1 MNSLRQHSPWVLTT
15 VSLASLLAGAAFF
28 SHNPIIGKQPV
39 LAAPPVVKSSH
50 ARELSANFREVANA
64 VLPAIVSIETRGK
77 LAKATEDGGTEVL
90 PFDDQSPLGDLFK
103 DNPQFREF
111 FKRRGGGNGGLR
123 APRSHGMGSGFIVD
137 AAGVIV
143 TNNHVVADADQV
155 LVRLEDGTE
164 YQATEW
170 KTDPRSDVAIVR
182 IKPHGVLPTVKLG
195 DSDACEIGDWVLAVG
210 SPFGLQSTVTAGIIS
225 AKGRAQGILER
236 EDFLQTDAAINP
248 GNSGGPLVNLD
259 GEVVGVNTAISS
271 RSGGY
276 DGVGFAIPV
285 NMVRWVSRQLMEH
298 GLVKRG
304 YLGVAIQPVSNQ
316 LAKQFGI
323 KVGQGA
329 IVGQVVPGSPAANAK
344 VETGD
349 VILTLNNK
357 PVSNPRNL
365 QGIVE
370 QLDTGKGY
378 PLEIL
383 RDGKKQTLTV
393 SVAEMP
399 KSFTAS
405 GIDEQERAPGKER
418 EVAKPSQFKEL
429 GVEIQEIDAQ
439 LTEQLG
445 YKGPVKGVLISE
457 VDADSPADTAGLKSG
472 MVIEKVG
479 TKVVTTVAEFTAAMK
494 DLSLEK
500 GILLLVRTPGGSRF
514 VVVSKDV

>member
-1 MNSLRQHSPWVLTT
+1 MNSLRQTSPWVLSTI
-15 VSLASLLAGAAFF
+15 SLASLVAGAAFF
-28 SHNPIIGKQPV
+28 GQHPLVGKQPV
-39 LAAPPVVKSSH
+39 LAAPTVGKSSH
-50 ARELSANFREVANA
+50 AKELSASFREVANS

-77 LAKATEDGGTEVL
+77 VAKAADEGGEVL
-90 PFDDQSPLGDLFK
+90 PFDENSPLNDLFK
-103 DNPQFREF
+103 NNPQFREY
-111 FKRRGGGNGGLR
+111 FKRRGGGGMR

-137 AAGVIV
+137 ASGVII

-164 YQATEW
+164 YNATDW

-195 DSDACEIGDWVLAVG
+195 DSESCEIGDWVLAIG

-225 AKGRAQGILER
+225 AKGRGQGILER

-248 GNSGGPLVNLD
+248 GNSGGPLLNLD
-259 GEVVGVNTAISS
+259 GEVVGINTAISS

-276 DGVGFAIPV
+276 DGVGFAIPI
-285 NMVRWVSRQLMEH
+285 NMARWVSRQLIDH
-298 GLVKRG
+298 GVVKRG

-329 IVGQVVPGSPAANAK
+329 IVGQVVPGSPAAEAK
-344 VETGD
+344 VEAGD
-349 VILTLNNK
+349 VILTLNHK

-370 QLDTGKGY
+370 QLETGKGY

-383 RDGKKQTLTV
+383 RNGKKETLTV
-393 SVAEMP
+393 SIAEMP
-399 KSFTAS
+399 KNYTAAGDPNS
-405 GIDEQERAPGKER
+405 DQAPGKEP
-418 EVAKPSQFKEL
+418 ELSKPSQFKEL
-429 GVEIQEIDAQ
+429 GIEVQEVDKE

-445 YKGPVKGVLISE
+445 YKGAVKGVLISE
-457 VDADSPADTAGLKSG
+457 VNPDSPADAAGLKSG

-479 TKVVTTVAEFTAAMK
+479 MKVVTNVGEFTAAMK
-494 DLSLEK
+494 DLSVEK
-500 GILLLVRTPGGSRF
+500 GILLLVRTPSGSRF
-514 VVVSKDV
+514 IVVSKED

>member
-1 MNSLRQHSPWVLTT
+1 MNPMRQQSPWVLTT

-28 SHNPIIGKQPV
+28 SHSPLIGRQPV

-77 LAKATEDGGTEVL
+77 LPKAAEEVGAEGQQQ
-90 PFDDQSPLGDLFK
+90 FDEQSPLGELFK

-111 FKRRGGGNGGLR
+111 FKRRGGGGQR

-137 AAGVIV
+137 ASGVIV

-182 IKPHGVLPTVKLG
+182 IKPNGVLPTVKLG

-259 GEVVGVNTAISS
+259 GEVVGINTAISS

-285 NMVRWVSRQLMEH
+285 NMARWVSRQLIDH

-329 IVGQVVPGSPAANAK
+329 IVGQVVPGSPAADAK
-344 VETGD
+344 VESGD
-349 VILTLNNK
+349 VILTLNHK

-393 SVAEMP
+393 SVKEMP
-399 KSFTAS
+399 ANYTAA
-405 GIDEQERAPGKER
+405 GVEEHEKAPGKEP
-418 EVAKPSQFKEL
+418 EVAKPTQFKEV
-429 GVEIQEIDAQ
+429 GIEVQEVDTQ

-445 YKGPVKGVLISE
+445 YKGPVKGVLVSD
-457 VDADSPADTAGLKSG
+457 VSADSPADAAGLKSG

-479 TKVVTTVAEFTAAMK
+479 TKTVTTVAEFTVAMK
-494 DLSLEK
+494 DLSVEK
-500 GILLLVRTPGGSRF
+500 GILVLVRTPSGSRF
-514 VVVSKDV
+514 VVISKEE